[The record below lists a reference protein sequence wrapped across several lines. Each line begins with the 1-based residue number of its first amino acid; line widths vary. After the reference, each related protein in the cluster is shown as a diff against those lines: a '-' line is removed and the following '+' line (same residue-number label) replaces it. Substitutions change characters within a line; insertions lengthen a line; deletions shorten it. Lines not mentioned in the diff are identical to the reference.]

1 MKLINRVVPKERLFP
16 EAESVA
22 DKIAG
27 WDQRAVRA
35 IKQAVSRG
43 LDLPLEEGL
52 KLESRLA
59 RQPI

>member
-1 MKLINRVVPKERLFP
+1 MKLINRIVPRERLFP
-16 EAESVA
+16 EAESLA
-22 DKIAG
+22 YKIAG
-27 WDQRAVRA
+27 WDQRTVQA

-59 RQPI
+59 SS